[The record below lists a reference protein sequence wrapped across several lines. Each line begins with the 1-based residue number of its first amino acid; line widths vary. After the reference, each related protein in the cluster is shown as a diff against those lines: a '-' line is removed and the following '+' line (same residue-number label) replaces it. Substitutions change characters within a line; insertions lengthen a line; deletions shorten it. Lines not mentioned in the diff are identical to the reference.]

1 MPYIYFNHVS
11 VSDIIKIHAYLE
23 SLPPVS
29 HRVISNQLPFPFDI
43 RMSMRA
49 WDLLFFPKTGDY
61 HDDASQSA
69 QWNRGA
75 YLVQGLGHC
84 AACHTS
90 KNFLGGDHTG
100 KELQGAVIDNA
111 NAPDLLND
119 PHNGLSGWS
128 VTDVGAYLKNGHNR
142 FAGAAGPMAEVVT
155 LSTSQL
161 TVADDTAI
169 AVYLKSLPPSAGPAP
184 IPISGNDPAVVQAP
198 VPVTMLNL
206 IVHGGQN
213 VGTQAAHAAAMP
225 AFALELDKQ
234 QIADV
239 STYIRNSWS
248 NAAPAVP
255 VSDVP
260 SP

>member
-1 MPYIYFNHVS
+1 MVAGGHIYA
-11 VSDIIKIHAYLE
+11 DE
-23 SLPPVS
+23 
-29 HRVISNQLPFPFDI
+29 
-43 RMSMRA
+43 
-49 WDLLFFPKTGDY
+49 
-61 HDDASQSA
+61 
-69 QWNRGA
+69 
-75 YLVQGLGHC
+75 C
-84 AACHTS
+84 AACH
-90 KNFLGGDHTG
+90 N
-100 KELQGAVIDNA
+100 
-111 NAPDLLND
+111 
-119 PHNGLSGWS
+119 
-128 VTDVGAYLKNGHNR
+128 
-142 FAGAAGPMAEVVT
+142 
-155 LSTSQL
+155 
-161 TVADDTAI
+161 
-169 AVYLKSLPPSAGPAP
+169 SAGTGQALLFPTLKA
-184 IPISGNDPAVVQAP
+184 SAVVQAP